1 MCKCTHTS
9 YIAHVHINA
18 YIHTWM
24 QPPFFLDSMQVQE
37 MINKEGRVTFDR
49 VKMEEA
55 YENKGKLDEH
65 TQN

>member
-1 MCKCTHTS
+1 
-9 YIAHVHINA
+9 
-18 YIHTWM
+18 M